1 VRRLA
6 MSDTR
11 TVRISRATHDLL
23 ALLADREG
31 RTMADVLA
39 AALEGYRRD
48 RFFEDLDAGYAA
60 LKADPAAWEEHER
73 DREAWGL

>member
-1 VRRLA
+1 